1 MNKKTIVSLICALA
15 LSTLAACGGGS
26 SAANVAP
33 ERNTAGTGAT
43 TTVVA
48 PEANTQ
54 PAATTAS
61 TNSTT
66 TVVAGAATAA
76 QGAGASSVA
85 DALSDNSQVHE
96 TSPASEPSAT
106 ETLITLNG
114 DSIDA
119 AGDGVKVTGSKATI
133 TAAGTYRISGKLA
146 DGQIVVDTEDEEEVR
161 LILDGV
167 DIRNSTGAAI
177 DVASAEVAVI
187 VLAEGKENFVTDG
200 ESYVFEDAETDEPN
214 AAIFSKADLTITGD
228 GALAVAANFN
238 DGIASKDGLV
248 IAGGTIVV
256 DAADDGIRGKDYLVI
271 KDGAITITAQ
281 GDGLKSDNEEDAT
294 KGYISIEAGVFD
306 VTAAGDAIQAQTD
319 VTIGGGE
326 FELAAGGGS
335 GAEIDEATSAKG
347 LKAGVN
353 VVIEGGAFAIDSAD
367 DAVHSNGAL
376 TVNGGTFDIA
386 TGDDA
391 MHAGSELTVNGG
403 EIDITRSYEGIES
416 AVITLNGGDL
426 HVVSSDDGLNVAGGN
441 DGSGMAGAGQPA
453 PGGRP
458 GRGGG
463 PRQDASATSNQ
474 ILRINGGQIVVEA
487 GGDGIDING
496 AVEMTGGV
504 LIVHGPT
511 QNMNAALDYDRSFKM
526 TGGYLIAVGS
536 SGMAQAPDESSS
548 QLSILVN
555 LSSPLQSG
563 ALIHL
568 QASDGTEIFTF
579 EPAKAYQSIAF
590 SSPDLVEG
598 ATYLLYGGGSS
609 TGSAKDGLYEGGAYS
624 PGSQL
629 ASLTLSGTVTRL
641 GGRSRY

>member
-1 MNKKTIVSLICALA
+1 MNKKIIVSLICAMA

-26 SAANVAP
+26 SAANGVLGSA
-33 ERNTAGTGAT
+33 TTSTGA
-43 TTVVA
+43 V
-48 PEANTQ
+48 
-54 PAATTAS
+54 AATAVTAAS
-61 TNSTT
+61 TELATATAAEN
-66 TVVAGAATAA
+66 TVAVTAATAA
-76 QGAGASSVA
+76 STSPGASPTSVA
-85 DALSDNSQVHE
+85 EALADNSQAHATAAASKSGAAE
-96 TSPASEPSAT
+96 TR
-106 ETLITLNG
+106 ITLNG

-119 AGDGVKVTGSKATI
+119 TGDGVMVTGSKATI

-187 VLAEGKENFVTDG
+187 VLAGGTENFVTDG
-200 ESYVFEDAETDEPN
+200 ESYVFADAEEDEPN
-214 AAIFSKADLTITGD
+214 AAIFSKADLTIDGD

-248 IAGGTIVV
+248 IAGGKITLT
-256 DAADDGIRGKDYLVI
+256 AADDGIRGKDYLVI
-271 KDGAITITAQ
+271 TDGTITITAQ

-294 KGYISIEAGVFD
+294 KGYISIEAGVLD

-326 FELAAGGGS
+326 FVLTAGGGS
-335 GAEIDEATSAKG
+335 GGRIDEATSAKG
-347 LKAGVN
+347 IKAGVN
-353 VVIEGGAFAIDSAD
+353 VVIDGGTFAIDSAD
-367 DAVHSNGAL
+367 DALHSNDAL

-391 MHAGSELTVNGG
+391 LHADSELTVNDG

-441 DGSGMAGAGQPA
+441 DGSGMAAGMG

-458 GRGGG
+458 GRGAG
-463 PRQDASATSNQ
+463 PRQDAFAATSNQ
-474 ILRINGGQIVVEA
+474 ILRINGGRIAVEA

-496 AVEMTGGV
+496 AVEMTDGM

-511 QNMNAALDYDRSFKM
+511 QNMNGALDYDRSFTM
-526 TGGYLIAVGS
+526 TGGFLIAVGS
-536 SGMAQAPDESSS
+536 AGMAQAPDESSS
-548 QLSILVN
+548 QLSILAN
-555 LSSPLQSG
+555 FSSPVQAG
-563 ALIHL
+563 TLIHL

-579 EPAKAYQSIAF
+579 EPAKAYQSVAF
-590 SSPDLVEG
+590 SSPELVEG
-598 ATYLLYGGGSS
+598 ATYVLYGGGSS
-609 TGSAKDGLYEGGAYS
+609 SGAAKDGLYEGGTYS

-629 ASLTLSGTVTRL
+629 ASFTLSGTVTRL
-641 GGRSRY
+641 GGRARY